1 MSESSRS
8 WQFVIRRVLAVL
20 AAGALLGV
28 IAGHLWWGVVG
39 ALAAYLGLQLF
50 NLWQLDDWLRH
61 RNRRDPPDA
70 GGLWGEVVSLVSRLH
85 RRKQFHKQRTLALF
99 RELRRSTASM
109 PDGVVALNA
118 AKEII
123 WFNRKAGEM
132 LGLRRKLD
140 FGINMASLV
149 RAPEFARYLETSHYD
164 ASVLVRPRIDAATCF
179 EMQGVPY
186 GEGQMFLIVRDVT
199 RQVQLETMRKDFV
212 ANASHE
218 LRSPLTVISG
228 YLETFATDAEMPD
241 ELRGPLLEMRRQ
253 AERMT
258 AILGDL
264 LELSRLEASDEQV
277 VGTSIDVPGLMAL
290 LRKDVLAR
298 GASQRPV
305 ELRIDSQDG
314 LMGDA
319 GLVHSAFFNLVDNA
333 LKYTPADAPIA
344 LRWWTDDSGCHF
356 SVTDSGPGISAEHL
370 PRLTER
376 FYRVDPGRARATG
389 GSGLGLAIVR
399 HVMQRHGGELQ
410 IESVEGKGSTFTC
423 HFPPLRLVH
432 GNVAIDGH
440 TRYSSTTAD

>member
-1 MSESSRS
+1 MNDLLRG
-8 WQFVIRRVLAVL
+8 WGFVVSRVLAALV
-20 AAGALLGV
+20 AGAILGA
-28 IAGHLWWGVVG
+28 IAGHVWWGVAGTLVV
-39 ALAAYLGLQLF
+39 YLGLQLRE
-50 NLWQLDDWLRH
+50 LWQLDDWLRH

-70 GGLWGEVVSLVSRLH
+70 GGLWGEIVSLVARLH

-99 RELRRSTASM
+99 RELRRSTALM

-118 AKEII
+118 AHEIV

-132 LGLRRKLD
+132 LGLRRKVD
-140 FGINMASLV
+140 FGINIASLL
-149 RAPEFARYLETSHYD
+149 RAPEFVRYLAAGQYT
-164 ASVLVRPRIDAATCF
+164 ASVLVRPRIGEATCF

-186 GEGQMFLIVRDVT
+186 GEGQMFLLVRDVT

-218 LRSPLTVISG
+218 LRSPLTVIAG
-228 YLETFATDAEMPD
+228 YLEAFAGDTDLPVD
-241 ELRGPLLEMRRQ
+241 LRAPMLEMRRQ

-258 AILGDL
+258 AIITDL

-277 VGTSIDVPGLMAL
+277 VGAPIDIEAL
-290 LRKDVLAR
+290 LSLMRKDVAAR
-298 GASQRPV
+298 DDTRAV
-305 ELRIDSQDG
+305 EVQIESPHD
-314 LMGDA
+314 LMGDQ
-319 GLVHSAFFNLVDNA
+319 GLIHSAFWNLLDNA
-333 LKYTPADAPIA
+333 VKYTPAGAKIV
-344 LRWWTDDSGCHF
+344 LRWWTDEAGCHF
-356 SVTDSGPGISAEHL
+356 SVIDAGGGISAEHL

-410 IESVEGKGSTFTC
+410 IESIEGQGSTFTC

-432 GNVAIDGH
+432 QNVAIDTD
-440 TRYSSTTAD
+440 TRYPLTITD